1 MSVRTLRVERAVN
14 ELANDLPPGVASEED
29 VDEHMRRLVED
40 YGLSVDRAQ
49 AATRHYLTATREGV
63 AASLV
68 SQLSRTADTPPTRE
82 AIVAELERLETWG
95 VPLGDAFEVIRRE
108 HDRTVRTARDRA
120 DRDDHA
126 DPADPLRG
134 VPRGATDAEVAAA
147 IPGLDDQSWTSE
159 ADLADPD
166 PDDHDILDAETR
178 ETRDSSS
185 AARPRTASRA
195 TIVARLT
202 STVRTARR
210 WLPGQSS

>member
-1 MSVRTLRVERAVN
+1 MSARTLRVERAVN
-14 ELANDLPPGVASEED
+14 ELANDLPAGVASEED

-63 AASLV
+63 AARLV

-82 AIVAELERLETWG
+82 TIDADLELLETWG
-95 VPLGDAFEVIRRE
+95 VPLGDASEVIRRE
-108 HDRTVRTARDRA
+108 HDPAVRTDRDRA
-120 DRDDHA
+120 DPADHA
-126 DPADPLRG
+126 DLADPRRG

-159 ADLADPD
+159 SDLADPN
-166 PDDHDILDAETR
+166 PDDHDILDADAR
-178 ETRDSSS
+178 ETASTD
-185 AARPRTASRA
+185 RPQTASRA

-202 STVRTARR
+202 ATVRTARR
-210 WLPGQSS
+210 WLPGQQS